1 MKPNKNQL
9 DRFKKLYELNCI
21 TCGAWGVQI
30 HHITSCG
37 RRLGHDY
44 TIGLC
49 PECHEGKFSIGN
61 AKKSFVAKYGSEMEL
76 LEKTNKL
83 LTN

>member
-1 MKPNKNQL
+1 MQ
-9 DRFKKLYELNCI
+9 KLSEMNCI
-21 TCGAWGVQI
+21 TCGAYGVQI
-30 HHITSCG
+30 HHICQGG

-44 TIGLC
+44 TLPLC

-76 LEKTNKL
+76 LEKVNEIL
-83 LTN
+83 